1 MRRLLAFASLAL
13 SASLAIIAF
22 PAILSAQSSQF
33 GIRGLGYPNLPYS
46 SRARA
51 MGGASGLFDPE
62 SGLNPASLA
71 YLTEM
76 TAGFSLI
83 NDRRAIESPAGTG
96 NVRSM
101 RFPLFTIASPVRKLP
116 LAFGLGV
123 STFLARD
130 FSASFRDTIDIRG
143 VPTETVDTLT
153 STGGISDLRATLV
166 WRVDPRTAVG
176 GAVHAFS
183 GVERISRVRYFQ
195 DTGYVSIQESSEVSA
210 DGLGFDIGF
219 IKRLSTR
226 LSLAGVLRT
235 DGHLSPRRDSLTAT
249 EYRVDLPLS
258 VAIGAQ
264 WRPGPRLLLAGQARW
279 QGWGSSDADLKAVG
293 STGANDTW
301 ELGLGGELLRHPD
314 RSARFPVRFG
324 VRHLTLPFPL
334 LSGGHPSENSV
345 SLGTGMTFR
354 EGMGGI
360 DASLERVWRS
370 EGSDFSERA
379 WLFSL
384 TATLRPNR
392 RSR

>member
-1 MRRLLAFASLAL
+1 VRRLLPFVLILGAL
-13 SASLAIIAF
+13 IPVHAA
-22 PAILSAQSSQF
+22 AQSSQF

-51 MGGASGLFDPE
+51 MGGSSGLFDPE

-83 NDRRAIESPAGTG
+83 NDRRTVESPAGTG
-96 NVRSM
+96 NVRNM
-101 RFPLFTIASPVRKLP
+101 RFPLFTIAGP
-116 LAFGLGV
+116 LRNRPLGFGISV

-130 FSASFRDTIDIRG
+130 FSSTFRDTIDIRG

-210 DGLGFDIGF
+210 DGVGFDIGF

-226 LSLAGVLRT
+226 LSLAGVLRS

-249 EYRVDLPLS
+249 QFPVDLPVS
-258 VAIGAQ
+258 VAVGAQ
-264 WRPGPRLLLAGQARW
+264 WRPGLRLLLAGQARW
-279 QGWGSSDADLKAVG
+279 QGWGSSAADLKAVG
-293 STGANDTW
+293 GTGANNTW
-301 ELGLGGELLRHPD
+301 ELGFGGELIRHLD
-314 RSARFPVRFG
+314 RPARFPVRFG

-334 LSGGHPSENSV
+334 LSGGRPSETSAA
-345 SLGTGMTFR
+345 LGTGMTFK

-360 DASLERVWRS
+360 DASLERVWRA
-370 EGSDFSERA
+370 EGSDFSERS